1 MKLNLAPESDLT
13 RPEMENI
20 KLRLHRVET
29 KEISTVTLGAI
40 ANSLLTTRGDII
52 VRNATVPERLA
63 LTVPSAPTINFL
75 GVINGETQPTWKSAS
90 SAGGA
95 DAHILA
101 TDASGYTQV
110 ERLGIGAAPSGSY
123 GLDARRNVRILPAED
138 TGDDSDAVSIALG
151 NAIYPTY
158 IKSHR
163 YVGSYSNGIDLY
175 YTDDSSGASTLGAR
189 LSSSGMVA
197 FGALTPAYKMDI
209 RSAGQNTIHLSNATG
224 DAGAYI
230 DSTGDAEVSFAGGAL
245 YYYYDSGYYYRAKT
259 TAASGLLTVA
269 GTVVLWGNTGLTAGN
284 SFAITPR
291 VTVNPTGNV
300 KIAGTA
306 TRATTE
312 GTNHLDIFDGTA
324 PVGTLANGCSI
335 YSTAGELRVMDAAGN
350 ATLISPHD
358 EDGYW
363 IFESKD
369 TVTGRRLR
377 IDVEKM
383 LRAINERFG
392 WDFVKEFASA

>member
-40 ANSLLTTRGDII
+40 ANSLLITRGDII
-52 VRNATVPERLA
+52 VRNATIPERLA
-63 LTVPSAPTINFL
+63 LTVPSSPTVNFL
-75 GVINGETQPTWKSAS
+75 GVANGETQPSWKSAS
-90 SAGGA
+90 AAPGA
-95 DAHILA
+95 AAAVLQ
-101 TDASGYTQV
+101 TDASGYLQLV
-110 ERLGIGAAPSGSY
+110 RLGVGRA
-123 GLDARRNVRILPAED
+123 
-138 TGDDSDAVSIALG
+138 
-151 NAIYPTY
+151 PTY
-158 IKSHR
+158 IVDAQSANALTYR
-163 YVGSYSNGIDLY
+163 AI
-175 YTDDSSGASTLGAR
+175 SSTALGTTSGGGMTLEASALPTAANQRLG
-189 LSSSGMVA
+189 LFA
-197 FGALTPAYKMDI
+197 FGADDGAGNNISPGLIAAF
-209 RSAGQNTIHLSNATG
+209 SAAAWTVGSDYGI
-224 DAGAYI
+224 
-230 DSTGDAEVSFAGGAL
+230 
-245 YYYYDSGYYYRAKT
+245 YYDFET
-259 TAASGLLTVA
+259 TPIGST
-269 GTVVLWGNTGLTAGN
+269 
-284 SFAITPR
+284 SRQKRMRITD
-291 VTVNPTGNV
+291 VGNV

-306 TRATTE
+306 VRATTE

-324 PVGTLANGCSI
+324 PVGTLSNGCSI

-358 EDGYW
+358 RDGYW
-363 IFESKD
+363 VFDSKD